1 MAKERERERLTENL
15 EEVKFVDKIF
25 QIKLQQ
31 SYVIMKRS
39 ELLLF
44 LIFIAKTKKKLC
56 SESNK
61 NHSMLYYKNLGLNN
75 GFGEER
81 RNSSEK
87 QTKKKKSPF
96 NLIQLQRTT
105 NESDRS
111 RRYRSVERSYKLF
124 N

>member
-44 LIFIAKTKKKLC
+44 LIFIAKTKKTLFRI
-56 SESNK
+56 E
-61 NHSMLYYKNLGLNN
+61 
-75 GFGEER
+75 
-81 RNSSEK
+81 
-87 QTKKKKSPF
+87 QKSF
-96 NLIQLQRTT
+96 DVIL
-105 NESDRS
+105 
-111 RRYRSVERSYKLF
+111 
-124 N
+124 